1 MKIEFSLHFGRDS
14 RQPAS
19 PFPDRKLTEAALEAI
34 DKATTQRSLKTI
46 ENYKTALRA
55 FTRYAGADFPLRQ
68 LTADTVEGFAHWLRD
83 QSVCPNTQSCYM
95 RSLRAVLC
103 QIGERSEAE
112 RLFSRVFTG
121 NSKTEKRAV
130 LPDDIMRL
138 RTFDLPADS
147 YLSRARDLF
156 LFCFYAQGLPFA
168 DAVRLQWSQVS
179 DGSLTYYRRKTG
191 QRVSVALDPLMA
203 EIAERYRQAGSDMLF
218 PCFAPASEH
227 DYLLQLN
234 HYNRA
239 LKRLAAMA
247 HIDHKLTSYVARHSW
262 ASMAYKAS
270 VDLPVISKALG
281 HTNPQT
287 TLIYV
292 KEINDCRLAEANHKL
307 LDSFR

>member
-1 MKIEFSLHFGRDS
+1 MKIEFSLHFGNDR
-14 RQPAS
+14 RQPSS
-19 PFPDRKLTEAALEAI
+19 PFPDRKLAEAAQEAI
-34 DKATTQRSLKTI
+34 DNARTQRSLKTI

-55 FTRYAGADFPLRQ
+55 FIRYAGADFPLRQ
-68 LTADTVEGFAHWLRD
+68 MTGDTVEGFAHWLRE
-83 QSVCPNTQSCYM
+83 QNVCPNTQSCYM

-103 QIGERSEAE
+103 QIGERKEAE
-112 RLFSRVFTG
+112 QLFCNVFTG

-130 LPDDIMRL
+130 TPADIQRL
-138 RTFDLPADS
+138 RTWELPADS
-147 YLSRARDLF
+147 YFSRARDLF

-179 DGSLTYYRRKTG
+179 EGSLTYYRRKTG
-191 QRVSVALDPLMA
+191 QRVCVALDPLMT
-203 EIAERYRQAGSDMLF
+203 EIAERYRLPDSDKLF

-227 DYLLQLN
+227 DYLSQLN

-247 HIDHKLTSYVARHSW
+247 GITHKLTSYVARHSW

-270 VDLPVISKALG
+270 VDLPIISKALG

-292 KEINDCRLAEANHKL
+292 KEINDSRLAEANHKL